1 MRVAAPCVTVP
12 VLSSTTVSTLRALCN
27 ASPFRMR
34 TPYSAA
40 FPTATMIEIGVAK
53 PIAHGQAITRTETA
67 TTTA

>member
-1 MRVAAPCVTVP
+1 M
-12 VLSSTTVSTLRALCN
+12 VSTSRASCN

-34 TPYSAA
+34 IPCSAA

-53 PIAHGQAITRTETA
+53 PSAHGQAMTRTATA